1 MMTIFMIM
9 MLRSFITILRPIF
22 KMTTMIKRIAVAK
35 MMMIA
40 MMTMMMMMMVMMM
53 MIMMVMIMMM
63 MMMSIL
69 MIIVQHFI
77 TLLK

>member
-1 MMTIFMIM
+1 MMIIFMIM

-53 MIMMVMIMMM
+53 IMMVMIMM